1 MYLNWAFVFAFYS
14 WFTAPSRHFKWNLNK
29 LGLKVTLTEFKKK
42 KSFCGCYCV
51 SVLFIV
57 VVFFGV
63 WIYDCACVCVWFSKT
78 FVYICWAVGIF
89 PWRSWGWG
97 SFSAITIRFLL
108 FKLLF
113 TIATR
118 LVNCVGVFQDLAVVV
133 GQACAEDTWNFFHGN
148 VSLCWP
154 VCLFV
159 WLLVC
164 WLVCLFVWLPVWL
177 FAYLPVNLPAS
188 TNNAPNAQRLDG

>member
-1 MYLNWAFVFAFYS
+1 MKLEQIRPEGHTYRTKIKKVFVVATVFQF
-14 WFTAPSRHFKWNLNK
+14 F
-29 LGLKVTLTEFKKK
+29 
-42 KSFCGCYCV
+42 FCVYFLV
-51 SVLFIV
+51 
-57 VVFFGV
+57 
-63 WIYDCACVCVWFSKT
+63 YDCACVCVWFSKT

-177 FAYLPVNLPAS
+177 FAYLPVYLPAS
-188 TNNAPNAQRLDG
+188 TNNAPNAQHLDG